1 MISDSNHEVS
11 DRQVRKSL
19 IGDEPC
25 VSGVYARI
33 PTTMRDQLHAAAKA
47 RGVGLNTLCLIAFTN
62 LLKESTTDDNA
73 R

>member
-1 MISDSNHEVS
+1 MKATSNNEVS

-33 PTTMRDQLHAAAKA
+33 PTAMRDQLHAAAKA
-47 RGVGLNTLCLIAFTN
+47 RGVGLNTLCLIAFTAI
-62 LLKESTTDDNA
+62 LKDEPQLQK
-73 R
+73 